1 MRRLFEGGAYSNK
14 YGSQAKLSG
23 EVQTAVKKMKVH
35 KAPGIDGLP
44 AEVYKHGDDHL
55 LEKLTSLFTLCW
67 KNGVVL
73 RDLRAAVIVALYK
86 SKGEKSDCSN
96 YNGVTLLSI
105 AGKILAHVLLD
116 RLTPAVA
123 EELLPERQC

>member
-1 MRRLFEGGAYSNK
+1 
-14 YGSQAKLSG
+14 
-23 EVQTAVKKMKVH
+23 MKVH
-35 KAPGIDGLP
+35 KAPGIDGHP

-73 RDLRAAVIVALYK
+73 RDLRDAVIVALYK
-86 SKGEKSDCSN
+86 SKGEKLDCSN

-116 RLTPAVA
+116 RLTLAVA
-123 EELLPERQC
+123 EEVLPERQC